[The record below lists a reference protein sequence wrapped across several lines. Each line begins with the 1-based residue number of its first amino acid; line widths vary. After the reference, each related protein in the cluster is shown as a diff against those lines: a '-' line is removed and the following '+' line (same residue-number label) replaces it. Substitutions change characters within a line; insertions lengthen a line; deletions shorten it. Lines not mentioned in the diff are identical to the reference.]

1 MDPKPLW
8 LLAEL
13 TYKCPLQCPYCSNPL
28 DFAGPRFKRE
38 LSTEEWCRVFREAKA
53 LGVLQLGLSG
63 GEPTLRQDLE
73 ELVREA
79 HRLGLYTSLITSA
92 YRLTKE
98 RLAALKAAGLDHVQI
113 SIQGAD
119 AELSDAVAGTASYR
133 DKIAAY
139 HYTRELGFPL
149 TVNVVLH
156 RRNLHQVEALI
167 RLAESLGAER
177 IELANTQFYGW
188 ALHNRDALM
197 PPKAQLDEAWQVVQ
211 RERARLGTR
220 LEIVWVLPDYHEQY
234 PKPCMGGWAR
244 AYMTVTPAG
253 EVWPC
258 HAAGRITTL
267 QFANVR
273 DHPLEWIW
281 NESDAFTRFRGD
293 AWMPEPCRSCPRKT
307 VDFGGCRCQAFL
319 IAGDAVGRDA
329 LAVRRRIG
337 LVFQETTLDR
347 DLTVEENLRFAARLW
362 DLPRRVAEPRIDRLL
377 SQFGLDGRRREPV
390 RALSGGLRRALDIA
404 RGILH
409 EPRVLF
415 LDEPTAGLDPRAR
428 RSLWQLIRALREST
442 GLTVFLTT
450 HYVEEAEPCDRV
462 AILDGGRLAAL
473 GAPADLKREA
483 GVGSLEEV
491 FLARTGHPFA
501 DGGAA

>member
-38 LSTEEWCRVFREAKA
+38 LSTDEWCRVFREAKA

-63 GEPTLRQDLE
+63 GEPTLRPDLE
-73 ELVREA
+73 ILVGEA
-79 HRLGLYTSLITSA
+79 HGLGLYTSLITSA

-98 RLAALKAAGLDHVQI
+98 RLAGLKAAGLDHVQI

-133 DKIAAY
+133 DKLAAY
-139 HYTRELGFPL
+139 HYTRALGFPP

-188 ALHNRDALM
+188 ALHNRAALM
-197 PPKAQLDEAWQVVQ
+197 PTKAQLDEAWRVVQ

-258 HAAGRITTL
+258 
-267 QFANVR
+267 
-273 DHPLEWIW
+273 
-281 NESDAFTRFRGD
+281 
-293 AWMPEPCRSCPRKT
+293 RSCPRKSQ
-307 VDFGGCRCQAFL
+307 DFGGCRCQAFL
-319 IAGDAVGRDA
+319 VTGDAALTDPVCSLSPHRHLIDA
-329 LAVRRRIG
+329 A
-337 LVFQETTLDR
+337 
-347 DLTVEENLRFAARLW
+347 
-362 DLPRRVAEPRIDRLL
+362 VAEV
-377 SQFGLDGRRREPV
+377 E
-390 RALSGGLRRALDIA
+390 RAAEAAEWTYRAA
-404 RGILH
+404 
-409 EPRVLF
+409 PASRVL
-415 LDEPTAGLDPRAR
+415 
-428 RSLWQLIRALREST
+428 
-442 GLTVFLTT
+442 
-450 HYVEEAEPCDRV
+450 
-462 AILDGGRLAAL
+462 AAK
-473 GAPADLKREA
+473 G
-483 GVGSLEEV
+483 
-491 FLARTGHPFA
+491 
-501 DGGAA
+501 

>member
-63 GEPTLRQDLE
+63 GEPTLRADLE
-73 ELVREA
+73 ELVRHA
-79 HRLGLYTSLITSA
+79 HGLGLYTSLITSA

-98 RLAALKAAGLDHVQI
+98 RLVALKAAGLEHVQI

-119 AELSDAVAGTASYR
+119 AELSDAVAGTASYK

-188 ALHNRDALM
+188 ALHNRTALM
-197 PPKAQLDEAWQVVQ
+197 PTRAQLDEAWRVVQ

-267 QFANVR
+267 TFENVR
-273 DHPLEWIW
+273 DHPL
-281 NESDAFTRFRGD
+281 DR
-293 AWMPEPCRSCPRKT
+293 
-307 VDFGGCRCQAFL
+307 
-319 IAGDAVGRDA
+319 
-329 LAVRRRIG
+329 
-337 LVFQETTLDR
+337 R
-347 DLTVEENLRFAARLW
+347 DLEVRDGEF
-362 DLPRRVAEPRIDRLL
+362 
-377 SQFGLDGRRREPV
+377 FGLLGPNGAGRPPPFTCWRRCSRP
-390 RALSGGLRRALDIA
+390 AAARRALRDTMSC
-404 RGILH
+404 G
-409 EPRVLF
+409 
-415 LDEPTAGLDPRAR
+415 RA
-428 RSLWQLIRALREST
+428 S
-442 GLTVFLTT
+442 
-450 HYVEEAEPCDRV
+450 PC
-462 AILDGGRLAAL
+462 
-473 GAPADLKREA
+473 
-483 GVGSLEEV
+483 
-491 FLARTGHPFA
+491 
-501 DGGAA
+501 GAASGSCSRTQRSIAT

>member
-1 MDPKPLW
+1 MDAKPLW

-28 DFAGPRFKRE
+28 AFAGPRFKRE
-38 LSTEEWCRVFREAKA
+38 LTTEEWCRVFREARA

-63 GEPTLRQDLE
+63 GEPTLRPDLE
-73 ELVREA
+73 ELVRTA
-79 HRLGLYTSLITSA
+79 HDLGLYSSLITSA
-92 YRLTKE
+92 YRLTRE
-98 RLAALKAAGLDHVQI
+98 RLAGLKQAGLDHVQI
-113 SIQGAD
+113 SVQGAD
-119 AELSDAVAGTASYR
+119 AELSDEIAGTTSYD

-156 RRNLHQVEALI
+156 RRNLHQVRELI
-167 RLAESLGAER
+167 HLAESLGAER

-197 PPKAQLDEAWQVVQ
+197 PTREQLDAAWRVVQ
-211 RERARLGTR
+211 EERARLGPK

-319 IAGDAVGRDA
+319 IAGDA
-329 LAVRRRIG
+329 
-337 LVFQETTLDR
+337 
-347 DLTVEENLRFAARLW
+347 
-362 DLPRRVAEPRIDRLL
+362 
-377 SQFGLDGRRREPV
+377 
-390 RALSGGLRRALDIA
+390 
-404 RGILH
+404 
-409 EPRVLF
+409 
-415 LDEPTAGLDPRAR
+415 
-428 RSLWQLIRALREST
+428 
-442 GLTVFLTT
+442 GLTDPVCSLSP
-450 HYVEEAEPCDRV
+450 HRPLIDAAVAAAERAASEGGSAPVEWTYRAAPASRT
-462 AILDGGRLAAL
+462 LAAK
-473 GAPADLKREA
+473 G
-483 GVGSLEEV
+483 
-491 FLARTGHPFA
+491 
-501 DGGAA
+501 